1 MDEREILMLGREK
14 EKNIRFVPILLMVYC
29 ALIPLEDILVAS
41 FGGSVN
47 KYIGLAIMGLVALR
61 LLAKK
66 SLKLTLPKYMLL
78 FVAFSLLSMVW
89 CPVYN
94 EVKTFSVMFN
104 AFVYTIIVFQYPL
117 NRREKDAVIFATFL
131 GGFVVSVLMLSGGGF
146 TQVSIVDSGRISFTT
161 GGATADNNNLAISL
175 SISIVAGLSL
185 IYRRKP
191 NRYFRILV
199 IVGCIILSI
208 AVFFTGSR
216 GGLLAL
222 VVGLVA
228 FVLLSDSGIKTR
240 TVVLVAM
247 CILVTVYILQN
258 VLTAEIAARFS
269 ISSVL
274 ASGGTGRVEIWG
286 KTYDLYR
293 SASPLRWFVGY
304 GYGSAPYLLQSYF
317 GRARAVHNDV
327 IQTLLE
333 LGIVGLSMYFF
344 MWKEAFKNAFSRR
357 YAAGFAFLVIIAVG
371 SLSMELLIKKVLWN
385 SFYLAIM
392 CAPVS
397 KNDSLGE

>member
-1 MDEREILMLGREK
+1 MLGRVK
-14 EKNIRFVPILLMVYC
+14 ANNIRFVPMLMMVYC
-29 ALIPLEDILVAS
+29 ALIPLEDILATS

-47 KYIGLAIMGLVALR
+47 KYIGLAIMGFVALR
-61 LLAKK
+61 LLANRR
-66 SLKLTLPKYMLL
+66 LKPTLPKYMIL

-89 CPVYN
+89 CPMYSEIN
-94 EVKTFSVMFN
+94 TLSVMFN
-104 AFVYTIIVFQYPL
+104 AFAFTMIAIQYPL
-117 NRREKDAVIFATFL
+117 NQNEKDFIIFATYL
-131 GGFVVSVLMLSGGGF
+131 GGLIVSVLMLSGGAF
-146 TQVSIVDSGRISFTT
+146 TQVSLVDSGRISFTT
-161 GGATADNNNLAISL
+161 GGAAADNNNLAISL

-185 IYRRKP
+185 IYRRKT
-191 NRYFRILV
+191 RKYFRVLIIIGSV
-199 IVGCIILSI
+199 IISI

-228 FVLLSDSGIKTR
+228 FVLLSDSGIKLR
-240 TVVLVAM
+240 TVVLIAI

-274 ASGGTGRVEIWG
+274 ASGGTGRTEIWG
-286 KTYDLYR
+286 KVYELYK
-293 SASPLRWFVGY
+293 SASPLRWFAGY
-304 GYGSAPYLLQSYF
+304 GFGSAPHLLQSYF
-317 GRARAVHNDV
+317 GRVRAVHNDV
-327 IQTLLE
+327 MQALLE
-333 LGIVGLSMYFF
+333 LGVVGLSLYFL
-344 MWKEAFKNAFSRR
+344 MWKEILKKAFSRR

-385 SFYLAIM
+385 SIYLAIM

-397 KNDSLGE
+397 NNESVGE